1 VNGFLTNCTPP
12 MVVVRRIV
20 LIGIAFGGLNAALAA
35 DAPNYNFDI
44 RPILSQNCFSCHG
57 PDEEGR
63 KAHLRL
69 DSYAGATAVHKGHQ
83 AINPDNLADSELI
96 ARITSTDPDEQMPPP
111 ESHRTLTQDQI
122 TLLTRWVKS
131 GAEYRDHWAFLGA
144 AKGPLPKVPSAHRAW
159 SQNPIDHFV
168 FARASQSGLFPMPQ
182 AQKRELLRRVTFD
195 LTGLPPTL
203 AELDAF
209 LSDTSPAAFETVVDR
224 LFASEQ
230 YGERMTLAWM
240 DAARYGDS
248 SVMHADGPRTMWPW
262 RDWVINAYNSN
273 MPFDQ
278 FTVEQLGGD
287 LIPDATPS
295 QKLATGFNRNN
306 ATSDEGGAFPEEL
319 RVEYIVDRVKTTA
332 NVWLGLSMECAQ
344 CHDHKYDPINNKEY
358 YEFFAYFNNN
368 ADPGMQSRG
377 GNEKP
382 IITISNPMG
391 VQEKDAL
398 HKERE
403 RIEAAR
409 HARVTEVADL
419 VADWISLQEAKV
431 ASGEDVVVAPAG
443 VRHQINLDEDGGTD
457 FLDLISGEIGERHG
471 TYAKADRLA
480 GHGLLF
486 RGGADVTYK
495 NVGSFAEF
503 DAPFSYGAWFKTRS
517 DFTGAVFARM
527 DKANN
532 HRGFDVWVERGKI
545 GTHLIHSWPNN
556 AIKVLTETAVQ
567 NDVWQHIA
575 VTYDGS
581 GKAAGVSIYL
591 NGDLQKKANP
601 QQDGLADSIKTDVPF
616 LVGGRYNDTK
626 FKGSIDDVWIYDRV
640 LSESEVVAVRD
651 GGGLQDIF
659 TIAADARTDAQ
670 NEALNMAYLNDHDEP
685 YQALSEELL
694 VLGKREAEVR
704 DKYREY
710 DSMIMGDNAKP
721 RMTFILDRGQY
732 DSPNTNA
739 PVQPSVPA
747 FLPQP
752 SPDVPANRL
761 GLAQWLVQPDHPLT
775 SRVTIN
781 RYWAMLF
788 GSGIV
793 SSVMDFGNQGATP
806 SHPELLDWLAVDFIE
821 SGWDVKR
828 MLKQMVMSETY
839 RQSSRIER
847 KHFGVDPE
855 NILLSRGTRF
865 RLQGEFIR
873 DNALSVSGLLVSQ
886 IGGVSVKPY
895 QPDGIWNEVSLNKGL
910 RYKRESGES
919 LYRRSMYTYWKRS
932 APAPNMQIFDAPTRE
947 TCLIGRPRTNTPL
960 QALVTLNDI
969 HFVEAA
975 RRLSQ
980 RIMNEGGGSFASRV
994 NHAYRLC
1001 LSREATEDE
1010 LAICRSV
1017 FDKQLASFLA
1027 TPESAKAFLSAGES
1041 PRDEQLDI
1049 VEHAAYTVLT
1059 SMILNLDEVLTRG

>member
-1 VNGFLTNCTPP
+1 
-12 MVVVRRIV
+12 
-20 LIGIAFGGLNAALAA
+20 
-35 DAPNYNFDI
+35 
-44 RPILSQNCFSCHG
+44 
-57 PDEEGR
+57 
-63 KAHLRL
+63 
-69 DSYAGATAVHKGHQ
+69 
-83 AINPDNLADSELI
+83 
-96 ARITSTDPDEQMPPP
+96 
-111 ESHRTLTQDQI
+111 
-122 TLLTRWVKS
+122 
-131 GAEYRDHWAFLGA
+131 
-144 AKGPLPKVPSAHRAW
+144 
-159 SQNPIDHFV
+159 
-168 FARASQSGLFPMPQ
+168 
-182 AQKRELLRRVTFD
+182 
-195 LTGLPPTL
+195 
-203 AELDAF
+203 
-209 LSDTSPAAFETVVDR
+209 
-224 LFASEQ
+224 
-230 YGERMTLAWM
+230 
-240 DAARYGDS
+240 
-248 SVMHADGPRTMWPW
+248 
-262 RDWVINAYNSN
+262 

-287 LIPDATPS
+287 LIPDASQS

-306 ATSDEGGAFPEEL
+306 ASSDEGGAFPEEL
-319 RVEYIVDRVKTTA
+319 RVEYVVDRVKTTA
-332 NVWLGLSMECAQ
+332 NVWLGLSMECGQ
-344 CHDHKYDPINNKEY
+344 CHDHKYDPISNKEY

-368 ADPGMQSRG
+368 ADPGMQSRN

-391 VQEKDAL
+391 EQEIEAL
-398 HKERE
+398 VKERE

-409 HARVTEVADL
+409 HARVAEAADL
-419 VADWISLQEAKV
+419 VADWVVKQEAKV
-431 ASGEDVVVAPAG
+431 ASGEYVVVTPAG
-443 VRHQINLDEDGGTD
+443 VRHQINLDEDGGTN
-457 FLDLISGEIGERHG
+457 FLDQASGEIGERHG
-471 TYAKADRLA
+471 SYAKADRRA

-486 RGGADVTYK
+486 RGGADVTFK

-503 DAPFSYGAWFKTRS
+503 DAPFSYGAWFKTRN
-517 DFTGAVFARM
+517 DFTGALFARM
-527 DKANN
+527 DIKNN
-532 HRGFDVWVERGKI
+532 YRGFDVWLERGKI

-556 AIKVLTETAVQ
+556 AIKVMTETTVPSE
-567 NDVWQHIA
+567 VWQHVG

-581 GKAAGVSIYL
+581 GKAAGVFIYL
-591 NGDLQKKANP
+591 NGKLQKKAKP
-601 QQDGLADSIKTDVPF
+601 AHDGLSDSIKTDMPF
-616 LVGGRYNDTK
+616 LVGGRNNETK
-626 FKGSIDDVWIYDRV
+626 FKGAIDDVWIYERV
-640 LSESEVVAVRD
+640 LSESEIAAVRD

-659 TIAADARTDAQ
+659 ATAPEARTDAQ
-670 NEALNMAYLNDHDEP
+670 KAALSMAYLRDHDEP
-685 YQALSEELL
+685 YKALGEELM
-694 VLGKREAEVR
+694 VLGKREVELH
-704 DKYREY
+704 DKYRDH

-721 RMTFILDRGQY
+721 RMTFILNRGQY

-752 SPDVPANRL
+752 SPDLPANRL
-761 GLAQWLVQPDHPLT
+761 GLAKWLVQPDHPLT

-788 GSGIV
+788 GRGIV

-806 SHPELLDWLAVDFIE
+806 SHPELLDWLAVDFVE

-839 RQSSRIER
+839 RQSSRIKQ

-855 NILLSRGTRF
+855 NTLLSRGTRF

-873 DNALSVSGLLVSQ
+873 DNALAVSGLLVSH

-910 RYKRESGES
+910 RYKRESGEK

-947 TCLIGRPRTNTPL
+947 KCLIGRPRTNTPL

-975 RRLSQ
+975 RRLSE
-980 RIMNEGGGSFASRV
+980 RIMNEGGDSFASRV

-1001 LSREATEDE
+1001 LSREATPAE

-1017 FDKQLASFLA
+1017 FDKQLASFQA
-1027 TPESAKAFLSAGES
+1027 TPESAKAFLSVGES
-1041 PRDEQLDI
+1041 PRDEQLNS
-1049 VEHAAYTVLT
+1049 VEHAAYTVLS